1 MCDHH
6 PECPPID
13 QPGWDSAHVLVHH
26 AELGWSMLCNGAIVL
41 DAAAR
46 PATLTP
52 AAATPAAVTPS
63 TVTPLR
69 RRAPRKARVP
79 LAA

>member
-46 PATLTP
+46 PAT
-52 AAATPAAVTPS
+52 
-63 TVTPLR
+63 VTPLR

>member
-13 QPGWDSAHVLVHH
+13 QPGWDSARVLVHH
-26 AELGWSMLCNGAIVL
+26 AELGWTMLCNGAIVL

-46 PATLTP
+46 PAT
-52 AAATPAAVTPS
+52 
-63 TVTPLR
+63 VTPLR
-69 RRAPRKARVP
+69 PRAPRLARVP